1 MPVRDHESELTPAM
15 RDVLRRIARAG
26 RAPLHSL
33 PVREARLAYAAGA
46 EVLDFARAPLPRVA
60 DLQIPARDGALL
72 GARLYAPSA
81 DAKPLPALLF
91 MHGGG
96 FTLGGIETHDSLC
109 RQLALRSGAA
119 VVSLDYR
126 LAPEHRFPVAVNDT
140 WDALQWLAAQGG
152 RLGLDPARLALGGDS
167 AGATLA
173 AVAALM
179 ARDAGLPLSLQLL
192 FYPGTTARQSTDSYL
207 RYEGGPLIDAPLI
220 QWFFANYI
228 DESEREDWRFAP
240 LLADDF
246 EGVASAWIGLAEVDP
261 MVDEGV
267 AYGDRLRMQGVD
279 VELEIWRGVVHEFIK
294 MGRAIPQAAQALDS
308 AAGALKRAFA

>member
-140 WDALQWLAAQGG
+140 WDALQWLAARGG